1 MIEIQSKEYDSAAKG
16 WHVQAVVSLSSGT
29 RSGLHF
35 VSLLSKATEEDLQ
48 EAIRLMY
55 EPE

>member
-1 MIEIQSKEYDSAAKG
+1 MIDIQSKEYDSAAKG
-16 WHVQAVVSLSSGT
+16 WHVHAVADLKSGT

-35 VSLLSKATEEDLQ
+35 VPLLSKATEEDLQ